1 MTIQRYTTRQPY
13 DRLLAG
19 LRSNFARLLTSQQ
32 QISTGVRVA
41 KPSDDPAV
49 AARILRGQRDLSN
62 IGATRQAI
70 DSGGDLL
77 DAASSNLL
85 DVSGLVAEARANLI
99 QAMNGTLDEG
109 ARKVLATQFR
119 GLSEQLLEMA
129 NSRVGDRYLFAGTST
144 TKAPFVGQSG
154 QVVYQGDG
162 FEQSLDVGGAPV
174 PINIPGSEIFAKF
187 EPQGV
192 SLVGDTGLIL
202 GATAN
207 QGLGESQLSVVR
219 SGSDLSALAA
229 FGILPVAG
237 GAGDSFVGPRTLV
250 IDATLGTLS
259 LGGSDPVPL
268 PAPGSPEA
276 ADFAVY
282 DANGEVLH
290 LDLSGFT
297 LQDVSATVTGEATI
311 SIGGAPPQALDF
323 SDDDLELVD
332 PASGNRLHVDATQ
345 MVRAGSELALFTGAS
360 DLFAV
365 LAGIADDLEDSG
377 QWSLDELTDRLDA
390 RLGELARH
398 EENVTRALGV
408 LGARSQRLSV
418 SGERFQN
425 LELRVGAELGELRD
439 ADLAQAISD
448 LSQAEL
454 AVQLSQSAGSR
465 LLNLSLLNYL
475 R

>member
-1 MTIQRYTTRQPY
+1 
-13 DRLLAG
+13 
-19 LRSNFARLLTSQQ
+19 
-32 QISTGVRVA
+32 
-41 KPSDDPAV
+41 
-49 AARILRGQRDLSN
+49 
-62 IGATRQAI
+62 
-70 DSGGDLL
+70 
-77 DAASSNLL
+77 
-85 DVSGLVAEARANLI
+85 
-99 QAMNGTLDEG
+99 
-109 ARKVLATQFR
+109 VL
-119 GLSEQLLEMA
+119 
-129 NSRVGDRYLFAGTST
+129 
-144 TKAPFVGQSG
+144 
-154 QVVYQGDG
+154 YQGDG

-174 PINIPGSEIFAKF
+174 PINLPGGEIFSKF
-187 EPQGV
+187 EPSGV
-192 SLVGDTGLIL
+192 SLVGDTGLSL
-202 GATAN
+202 GPTAN
-207 QGLGESQLSVVR
+207 QGLGESQILVER
-219 SGSDLSALAA
+219 SGSDLSALAS

-237 GAGDSFVGPRTLV
+237 GSADSFVGPRSLV
-250 IDATLGTLS
+250 IDGTSGTIS
-259 LGGSDPVPL
+259 LGGSTPVPL

-282 DANGEVLH
+282 DASGEVLH

-297 LQDVSATVTGEATI
+297 PQDVSASVTGNAQI
-311 SIGGAPPQALDF
+311 SIGGGPPQALDF
-323 SDDDLELVD
+323 SAADLELVD
-332 PASGNRLHVDATQ
+332 PKSGNRVHVDATQ
-345 MVRAGSELALFTGAS
+345 MVKAGSELALFNGAS

-365 LAGIADDLEDSG
+365 LAGIATDLEDSS

-390 RLGELARH
+390 RLGELTRH